1 MAKRKKN
8 RSEFPLTFF
17 IMMVGI
23 IIIALLNPD
32 NFLKPFI
39 DMSKSL
45 GVLLGVICI
54 AFIWDHLSHR

>member
-1 MAKRKKN
+1 MKKKN
-8 RSEFPLTFF
+8 DNKIDKNFA
-17 IMMVGI
+17 

-39 DMSKSL
+39 DMGKSL

-54 AFIWDHLSHR
+54 AFIWDHLSNR

>member
-1 MAKRKKN
+1 MKRKKKN
-8 RSEFPLTFF
+8 SSEFPLTFL

-39 DMSKSL
+39 DMGKSL

-54 AFIWDHLSHR
+54 AFIWDHFSHR

>member
-1 MAKRKKN
+1 
-8 RSEFPLTFF
+8 
-17 IMMVGI
+17 MMVGI

-39 DMSKSL
+39 DMGKSL

-54 AFIWDHLSHR
+54 AFIWDHFSHR